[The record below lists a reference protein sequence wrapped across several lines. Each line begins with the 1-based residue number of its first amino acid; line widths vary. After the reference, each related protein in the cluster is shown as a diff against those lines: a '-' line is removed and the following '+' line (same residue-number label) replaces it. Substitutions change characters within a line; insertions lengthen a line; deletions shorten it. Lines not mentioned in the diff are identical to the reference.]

1 MCGYRRVSDT
11 VRLPYKLIRRATRKE
26 KLMKN
31 VMLMHLL
38 AKLWGRHQLKAKG
51 TLAITNFRRWWRRI
65 YHHLLDL
72 AVCNGAIIWKNVPSG
87 SQVHKPHRSFIL
99 SLVDGLLVEADGMDL
114 VCDREERQQA
124 NEQEKEGKR
133 KRNRSQPR
141 HVKRLRGANCNN
153 HYPVLECIPAVAG
166 QDHRPWCS
174 VTGCKYKTRDR
185 CIVCKLPFCNSSSR
199 QCFRVHLIEQD
210 RKDLSKEEIITS
222 VHAPLFNSDILPH
235 TSS

>member
-1 MCGYRRVSDT
+1 MESTSADSSSNQKREADEECNVNASSSQAVG
-11 VRLPYKLIRRATRKE
+11 ATPTQGK
-26 KLMKN
+26 KN
-31 VMLMHLL
+31 ARNYEFQKMV
-38 AKLWGRHQLKAKG
+38 AA
-51 TLAITNFRRWWRRI
+51 
-65 YHHLLDL
+65 DL
-72 AVCNGAIIWKNVPSG
+72 SPSSGSCSLQWSYYMENVPSG

-153 HYPVLECIPAVAG
+153 HYPVLERIPAVAG